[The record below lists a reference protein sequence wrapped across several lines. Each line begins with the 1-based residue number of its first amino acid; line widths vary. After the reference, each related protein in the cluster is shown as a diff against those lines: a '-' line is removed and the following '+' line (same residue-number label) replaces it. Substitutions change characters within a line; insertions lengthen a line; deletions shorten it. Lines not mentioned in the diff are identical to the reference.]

1 MKPIVRP
8 RADRRLA
15 AAALVACLVAAVPAC
30 TTAPVTGRHQFIA
43 FGENTEIEMGAESYK
58 QFLGDPKLTVSNDK
72 TVNET
77 VRRVGMRIAA
87 ATEKA
92 GDYQWEFTVVK
103 DDKTVN
109 AFCLPGGK
117 VVVYTGILPVTKD
130 EAGLAVVLGHEI
142 AHATAR
148 HGGERLTTSTAVQ
161 LILKGGETGLSVA
174 LQNKSP
180 EIVTAVNQAFGLGAQ
195 VGVELPFSRKQ
206 EAEADQIGLMYM
218 ARAGYDPAQSVEFW
232 KRMSQM
238 SEGGTPQF
246 LSTHPSH
253 ETRVSNLEKWIPD
266 AMAEY
271 NKSSNK
277 GK

>member
-1 MKPIVRP
+1 MKPIARP
-8 RADRRLA
+8 RPRRLA
-15 AAALVACLVAAVPAC
+15 AAVLAACLVAVVPAC
-30 TTAPVTGRHQFIA
+30 STAPVTGRHQFIA
-43 FGENTEIEMGAESYK
+43 FSENTEIEMGVESYK
-58 QFLGDPKLTVSNDK
+58 QFLGTAPVSTNKTTNDM
-72 TVNET
+72 

-117 VVVYTGILPVTKD
+117 VVVYTGILPVTQD
-130 EAGLAVVLGHEI
+130 EAGLAVVMGHEI

-161 LILKGGETGLSVA
+161 ILLKGGETGLSIA

-206 EAEADQIGLMYM
+206 EAEADQIGLIYM

-232 KRMSQM
+232 KRMSQL

-266 AMAEY
+266 AMKEY
-271 NKSSNK
+271 DKSSNK